1 MKHSLYAS
9 LAVSLSLVACN
20 PVDRSSEQPFAP
32 SVSTLSAAA
41 EGPRALLTGAVT
53 ASPNSR
59 LAECGFNYGNDTLRL
74 EAKAP
79 EPAELFAVET
89 DDLEPGRYFAV
100 AYARNGVGTS
110 RGDTLY
116 FEILPGAAPGAVT
129 DARR

>member
-1 MKHSLYAS
+1 M
-9 LAVSLSLVACN
+9 
-20 PVDRSSEQPFAP
+20 
-32 SVSTLSAAA
+32 
-41 EGPRALLTGAVT
+41 LTGAVK

-89 DDLEPGRYFAV
+89 DGLEPGRYFAV

-116 FEILPGAAPGAVT
+116 FEILPGAAPGAVP